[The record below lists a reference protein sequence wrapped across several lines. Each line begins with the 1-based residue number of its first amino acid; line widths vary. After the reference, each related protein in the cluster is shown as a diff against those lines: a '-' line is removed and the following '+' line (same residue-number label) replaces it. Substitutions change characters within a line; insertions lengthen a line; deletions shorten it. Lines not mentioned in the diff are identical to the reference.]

1 MGSAERHLDDS
12 RPPEEGPDATES
24 LPPKLLFE
32 ISGRAGDTEGAVFTL
47 EVKAPAED
55 GVSYVPA
62 EEIWGLEGGLGTRLR
77 IDTTMV
83 VGTAGAVWAPLRR
96 LLELDVPSGIEI
108 DQDEVGELLDGAATR
123 LSESGFEV
131 QWLDGLENCLGST
144 VVIGASGVI
153 QRSVADVFDGSDPL
167 AFSWRISIDGDPLT
181 DEERLAVAWAGAPVI
196 DLRGRRVLVAPSVSR
211 KARIP
216 DLKALTA
223 IDALSI
229 ALTGSTRVGDERVD
243 VVVEGWLKN
252 LRDELAS
259 PVPFEAGPDFD
270 PVGLEGELREYQREG
285 VAWLDRMTGLGLG
298 GCLADDMGL
307 GKTVMLI
314 ALHLRRLEKG
324 ASRGR
329 TLVVCPTSIIPNWE
343 REIERFAPGE
353 KVVRYHGPDRVLDD
367 DQTGFVITSYQTMRK
382 DADVLSAE
390 TWGLIAADE
399 AQHVK
404 NHRSAS
410 AKALRAL
417 PARGRV
423 ALTGT
428 PIENELSEL
437 WSILDWTTPG
447 LLGGITE
454 FKNRWV
460 ESVEAGRDPEQT
472 ARLARLVR
480 PFVLRRRKIDP
491 GIAPELPAKTVT
503 DHLVSPTTEQAAL
516 YRKHMAESM
525 AEIRNAEGMG
535 RRGLVLNLLTSLK
548 QICNHPA
555 HFLGEKDGSLDGRS
569 GKLELFD
576 DLTETL
582 VGEGGR
588 ALVFTQYVEMG
599 RLLSRRLQENGIE
612 SRFLHG
618 GTQLSTRQKMVDAF
632 QAEQFPVFV
641 LSLKAGGTGLNLTAA
656 DHVIHYDRWWNPAT
670 EDQATDRA
678 HRIGQDKAV
687 QVHRLTTEG
696 TLEERIADLHET
708 KRALAEAIVGGG
720 EAALTELANE
730 DLQELLELRFPG

>member
-1 MGSAERHLDDS
+1 M
-12 RPPEEGPDATES
+12 T
-24 LPPKLLFE
+24 
-32 ISGRAGDTEGAVFTL
+32 I
-47 EVKAPAED
+47 ED
-55 GVSYVPA
+55 GDPDSPSFHLSVLA
-62 EEIWGLEGGLGTRLR
+62 HEESTGVFIPTAQIWALEGGAGTRAR
-77 IDTTMV
+77 IDTTME
-83 VGTAGAVWAPLRR
+83 VGTAGAVWSPLRR
-96 LLELDVPSGIEI
+96 LLELNVPTGIAL
-108 DQDEVGELLDGAATR
+108 DHSEVGALLDGAAGR
-123 LSESGFEV
+123 LADSGFEV
-131 QWLDGLENCLGST
+131 RWLDGLEDCLESR
-144 VVIGASGVI
+144 VVIGSSGVI

-167 AFSWRISIDGDPLT
+167 AFSWRISIGGEPLT
-181 DEERLAVAWAGAPVI
+181 DEERLTVAWAGAPLVE
-196 DLRGRRVLVAPSVSR
+196 LRGRRVLVAPSISR
-211 KARIP
+211 KARVP

-229 ALTGSTRVGDERVD
+229 ALTGSTRVGDERVE
-243 VVVEGWLKN
+243 VVVEGWLSDLKE
-252 LRDELAS
+252 ELAT
-259 PVPFEAGPDFD
+259 PVPFDPDSGFD
-270 PVGLEGELREYQREG
+270 PQGLEGELREYQREG

-314 ALHLRRLEKG
+314 ALHLRRSESG
-324 ASRGR
+324 TSRGR

-353 KVVRYHGPDRVLDD
+353 KVVRYHGPDRRLDD
-367 DQTGFVITSYQTMRK
+367 QPNGFVITSYQTMRK
-382 DADVLSAE
+382 DAEVLSSE
-390 TWGLIAADE
+390 TWGMIAADE

-404 NHRSAS
+404 NHRSAA
-410 AKALRAL
+410 AKALRTL
-417 PARGRV
+417 PARSRV

-454 FKNRWV
+454 FRKRWV
-460 ESVEAGRDPEQT
+460 EPVETGREPEST

-480 PFVLRRRKIDP
+480 PFVLRRKKADP
-491 GIAPELPAKTVT
+491 GIAPELPAKTIT
-503 DHLVSPTTEQAAL
+503 DHVIPPSAEQATL
-516 YRKHMAESM
+516 YRRHMAEAM
-525 AEIRNAEGMG
+525 AEIRAAEGMG

-555 HFLGEKDGSLDGRS
+555 HFLGQKDGKLADRS
-569 GKLELFD
+569 GKLDLFD

-599 RLLSRRLQENGIE
+599 RLLIRRLEENGIQ
-612 SRFLHG
+612 SKFLHG
-618 GTQLSTRQKMVDAF
+618 GTALSTRQKMVDSF
-632 QAEQFPVFV
+632 QAGEFPVFV

-708 KRALAEAIVGGG
+708 KRELAEAIVGGG
-720 EAALTELANE
+720 EAALTELGNE
-730 DLQELLELRFPG
+730 DLQELLELRLAD

>member
-1 MGSAERHLDDS
+1 MDHEGPLFVLSVLVPADDS
-12 RPPEEGPDATES
+12 DD
-24 LPPKLLFE
+24 F
-32 ISGRAGDTEGAVFTL
+32 
-47 EVKAPAED
+47 
-55 GVSYVPA
+55 VPV
-62 EEIWGLEGGLGTRLR
+62 EQIWRLEGGPGTRAR
-77 IDTTMV
+77 IDTTME
-83 VGTAGAVWAPLRR
+83 VGTAGAVWSPLRR
-96 LLELDVPSGIEI
+96 LLDLDVPVGIELEHEEI
-108 DQDEVGELLDGAATR
+108 GLLLDGAAAR
-123 LSESGFEV
+123 LYESGYEV
-131 QWLDGLENCLGST
+131 RWLDGLEDCLDST

-167 AFSWRISIDGDPLT
+167 AFSWRISIDGKPLE
-181 DEERLAVAWAGAPVI
+181 DDERLAVAWAGTPVVE
-196 DLRGRRVLVAPSVSR
+196 LRGRKVLVSPSSSR
-211 KARIP
+211 KARVP

-229 ALTGSTRVGDERVD
+229 ALTGSTRVGEERVD
-243 VVVEGWLKN
+243 VVVEGWLED
-252 LRDELAS
+252 LRDQLAR
-259 PVPFEAGPDFD
+259 PVPFEAGSEFD

-285 VAWLDRMTGLGLG
+285 VAWLDRMTELGLG

-314 ALHLRRLEKG
+314 ALHLRRLEAGTSK
-324 ASRGR
+324 GR

-353 KVVRYHGPDRVLDD
+353 KVVRYHGPDRELDD
-367 DQTGFVITSYQTMRK
+367 ERTGFVITSYQTMRK
-382 DADVLSAE
+382 DAEILSAE

-404 NHRSAS
+404 NHRSAA
-410 AKALRAL
+410 AKALRTL
-417 PARGRV
+417 PARSRV

-454 FKNRWV
+454 FRTRWV
-460 ESVEAGRDPEQT
+460 EPVEAARETEST
-472 ARLARLVR
+472 AKLARLVR
-480 PFVLRRRKIDP
+480 PFVLRRKKADP

-503 DHLVSPTTEQAAL
+503 DHLIPPTTEQVKL
-516 YRKHMAESM
+516 YRKHMAEAM
-525 AEIRNAEGMG
+525 AEIRSAEGMG

-555 HFLGEKDGSLDGRS
+555 HFLGEKNGELEGRS
-569 GKLELFD
+569 GKLDLFD

-599 RLLSRRLQENGIE
+599 RLLTRRLDENGIA
-612 SRFLHG
+612 SKFLHG
-618 GTQLSTRQKMVDAF
+618 GTALSTRQKMVDSF
-632 QAEQFPVFV
+632 QDGEFPVFI

-656 DHVIHYDRWWNPAT
+656 DHVIHFDRWWNPAT

-708 KRALAEAIVGGG
+708 KRELAEAIVGGG
-720 EAALTELANE
+720 EAALTELGNE
-730 DLQELLELRFPG
+730 DLQELLELRLAD